1 MPQWNLNT
9 RYASTED
16 LAIYKDFQE
25 SIQKAK
31 ELHERYRP
39 LLSNTNLQASTL
51 QEFFKET
58 EATLSQAYLAF
69 QFANLSYASCTA
81 DQKAQKLFSKAM
93 DAMTEIESSLS
104 FWKPLLSKLPI
115 DRLKTLLK
123 SELLHDYE
131 HILSLLID
139 SKDHILSESEER
151 LLSTFSNS
159 SRGAFANLYD
169 AVTNGYE
176 FHISIDNKQQTLT
189 GSQVRSLRLHPD
201 PTIRATSMDTFFHRY
216 AQDKLVLEKSYNA
229 IAKHYNTEAAVRHF
243 SEPIHMRNHANEVD
257 HAIVDTLIETTS
269 RHTNVV
275 QKYYTW
281 KKAQLGFD
289 LSLADLYAPIGRVKK
304 TFSFEEAKHIVL
316 DAYMKFDP
324 EIGSIARTFFE
335 EKRIDSDIRKGKRG
349 GAFCS
354 YVIPNKKPFVLL
366 NYTGT
371 MRDVMT
377 LAHELGHG
385 IHGTLSSEQNF
396 WNYHTPLTMAEI
408 ASVFGEMIVM
418 DSILPSLD
426 QEEKNAFI
434 ASKMEDM
441 FATMFRQNMFC
452 RFEIA
457 SHKMI
462 QENGSANW
470 DELSELYHQELLK
483 VFGTSVGIPQ
493 EYHYEWASIPH
504 IFNVPF
510 YVYAYNFA
518 NLLVIALYQKY
529 KEEGSVFIPL
539 YKDLLKHGGKQ
550 DPTTLLAPLGI
561 QLDSES
567 FWEKGFAYVSNHLL
581 PSLL

>member
-9 RYASTED
+9 RYTSLED
-16 LAIYKDFQE
+16 PAITNDFQE

-31 ELHERYRP
+31 EIHEKYQP
-39 LLSNTNLQASTL
+39 LLGNTNLQASTL
-51 QEFFKET
+51 QEFFTET
-58 EATLSQAYLAF
+58 ETVLRQGYLAF

-93 DAMTEIESSLS
+93 DTMTEIESTLS
-104 FWKPLLSKLPI
+104 FWEPLLSKLPTDSLI
-115 DRLKTLLK
+115 TLLK
-123 SELLHDYE
+123 SDLLHDYE
-131 HILSLLID
+131 HILSRLIE
-139 SKDHILSESEER
+139 SKEHILSESEER

-176 FHISIDNKQQTLT
+176 FHLTVDNKQQTLT

-201 PTIRATSMDTFFHRY
+201 PVVRAESMNSFFHRY
-216 AQDKLVLEKSYNA
+216 EEDKLVLEKSYNA

-269 RHTNVV
+269 SHTSIV
-275 QKYYTW
+275 QEYYNW
-281 KKAQLGFD
+281 KKTKLGFD
-289 LSLADLYAPIGRVKK
+289 LSLADLYAPIGQGRK
-304 TFSFEEAKHIVL
+304 TFSFEEAKSIVL
-316 DAYMKFDP
+316 DAYTKFDP
-324 EIGSIARTFFE
+324 EIGSIAKTFFE
-335 EKRIDSDIRKGKRG
+335 EERIDSDIRKGKRG

-377 LAHELGHG
+377 LAHEVGHG
-385 IHGTLSSEQNF
+385 IHGTLSSEQNL

-418 DSILPSLD
+418 DSLLPSLD
-426 QEEKNAFI
+426 PVEKNAFI

-483 VFGTSVGIPQ
+483 VFGTTVDIPQ

-529 KEEGSVFIPL
+529 KEEGSIFIPL
-539 YKDLLKHGGKQ
+539 YKDLLSNGGKHS
-550 DPTTLLAPLGI
+550 PEILLAPLGI

-567 FWEKGFAYVSNHLL
+567 FWEKGFAYVSNNLL